1 MLLSFEIKK
10 IYTDN
15 PYVDELVYYA
25 KLLGMGTV
33 LKMQQLADDNE
44 TARSI
49 KMADLYISC
58 IEKTVIFEL
67 FPSVSISALKAAGIT
82 DGSKI
87 QLYLRNKNNIPM
99 DKRTDVTEAMR
110 LEYIANYEE
119 LNPYYRMLHG
129 LPAIGREDYVT
140 NWTPPDGVII
150 DLSKPIHKMSL
161 GEISILQHNGVIDA
175 MIAEDPVNREYMRH
189 MNDKSIDYYTARKAN
204 RFDVLYVPEI
214 STNSIYRIY
223 RDTLENNKFYT
234 LRAVYSE
241 AFKYNSTYYDNF
253 IAIFIVLITVVDL
266 ISRVQEFITRKE
278 IFDIRSV
285 QYIFESNGV
294 AFFPEIPLKYQIRM
308 VKNLHTLLK
317 FKSTKKCMIDIC
329 SLFGFE
335 NIDIFKYYICRDRV
349 NQDLPLSDPSAYE
362 LNFLKLPLDGRLD
375 DYSGDKNNYVSY
387 DEVTSRDHTWDG
399 GLNHE
404 DVYNAIRAHEF
415 NFSRSKYISITT
427 TYDVAKMSIQQSYF
441 FNFLYDNIPLEQMC
455 IINVPFI
462 DMSAQFNIADIFIF
476 LNVLTYYYNNIEDTI
491 MDTQSKVLY
500 VNGFNFRADLAAL
513 AEDIINCDEAKDL
526 LNQFN
531 LPTSQIPS
539 FSDMMSIYVNNIDI
553 RDKLVEG
560 MHNAD
565 NKRIYDIYKKLY
577 DSLMT
582 TMLTFDFFKNPDTSD
597 FYKDANGNATYT
609 EFLKNRNDILYSL
622 LIKIKAFEDE
632 TSRNQ
637 YISTLIDNIVWSLE
651 EFVDSSKFQ
660 GIFIN
665 LPVNS
670 LEAVKNY
677 IAKVINF
684 YKSFKV
690 HFLGFDTLYLLGE
703 SATEYIEVIE
713 GIDNMSVSFG
723 SMDSISP
730 FDLLEYVKSSKSA
743 HENVTLTERMYIK
756 RTYNDE
762 DGSEDSYGSYMSR
775 VNPSDDRKII
785 VATFD
790 GNSGAGLRIAYAFN
804 NSDENSA
811 VTEYSVKQYLDS
823 SMVRTKDI
831 IASADLIAKT
841 EDQAS
846 ESNVLSE
853 KAIYDALRII
863 VIE

>member
-33 LKMQQLADDNE
+33 LKMQQLADDSE

-49 KMADLYISC
+49 KMADLFISC
-58 IEKTVIFEL
+58 IEKNVIFEL
-67 FPSVSISALKAAGIT
+67 FPYVTANALRRAGIT
-82 DGSKI
+82 DENKI
-87 QLYLRNKNNIPM
+87 RSYLMNKNNIPY
-99 DKRTDVTEAMR
+99 DKRADVTEAMR
-110 LEYIANYEE
+110 LEYIENYEE

-140 NWTPPDGVII
+140 NWTPPTGAVI

-161 GEISILQHNGVIDA
+161 GEISILQHNGIIDA

-189 MNDKSIDYYTARKAN
+189 MNEKSIDYYTARKAN

-214 STNSIYRIY
+214 ATNSVYRIY

-241 AFKYNSTYYDNF
+241 AFKYNSAYYDNF
-253 IAIFIVLITVVDL
+253 IAIFIVLITVVDM
-266 ISRVQEFITRKE
+266 ISKVQEFITRKE

-294 AFFPEIPLKYQIRM
+294 TFFPEIPLKYQIRM

-335 NIDIFKYYICRDRV
+335 NIDIFKYYICRDKV
-349 NQDLPLSDPSAYE
+349 DISKPISDASAYE
-362 LNFLKLPLDGRLD
+362 LKFLKLPLDGRLD

-387 DEVTSRDHTWDG
+387 DEVTSRDITWDG
-399 GLNHE
+399 GLPHD
-404 DVYNAIRAHEF
+404 DVYNAIREHEF

-427 TYDVAKMSIQQSYF
+427 MYDVARMSMQQSYF
-441 FNFLYDNIPLEQMC
+441 FNFLYDNMPLEQMC
-455 IINVPFI
+455 TVSVPFI
-462 DMSAQFNIADIFIF
+462 DASAQFNIADIFVF
-476 LNVLTYYYNNIEDTI
+476 LNVLAYYYNNIEDTI
-491 MDTQSKVLY
+491 MDTQSKVLF

-513 AEDIINCDEAKDL
+513 AEDIINCDEAKEL
-526 LNQFN
+526 LSEFN
-531 LPTSQIPS
+531 MPTSQIPS
-539 FSDMMSIYVNNIDI
+539 FNDMMSIFVNNMGV
-553 RDKLVEG
+553 RDRLIEG

-582 TMLTFDFFKNPDTSD
+582 TRLTFDFFKNPATMD
-597 FYKDANGNATYT
+597 FYRDASGNATYT
-609 EFLKNRNDILYSL
+609 EFLRNKNDILYTL
-622 LIKIKAFEDE
+622 LMRIKAFEDE
-632 TSRNQ
+632 ASRNQ
-637 YISTLIDNIVWSLE
+637 YISTLIDNIVWSIE

-670 LEAVKNY
+670 LDAVKNY

-690 HFLGFDTLYLLGE
+690 HFLGFDTVYLLG
-703 SATEYIEVIE
+703 SSSDEYIKIIE
-713 GIDNMSVSFG
+713 GIGNMNTSFE

-730 FDLLEYVKSSKSA
+730 FDLLHNVKSNKTIDESIKPR
-743 HENVTLTERMYIK
+743 ERMYIK

-762 DGSEDSYGSYMSR
+762 DDSDDSYGSYMLKL
-775 VNPSDDRKII
+775 NPSDDGKII

-790 GNSGAGLRIAYAFN
+790 GNSGAGIHIAYAFN
-804 NSDENSA
+804 NSNENSA
-811 VTEYSVKQYLDS
+811 VTEQAVKQYLDQ
-823 SMVRTKDI
+823 SMLGSDNVI
-831 IASADLIAKT
+831 GSADLIASNLNN
-841 EDQAS
+841 AS
-846 ESNVLSE
+846 AFDVLTE